1 MDQQHLM
8 AQAGLCVFIT
18 YLQINCARNIDS
30 QSGRVEP
37 TIGSMQF
44 CRSVLQDHMATMS
57 CCIICHTHDTLIPS
71 SPCFS
76 LRAAMTAIISSYSF
90 QRLPRLLMDVPWVS
104 SEGKTNSD
112 STHHQCHTHQIKTPS
127 NTFMTQLGEHC
138 EVS

>member
-1 MDQQHLM
+1 M

-30 QSGRVEP
+30 QSGWVEP

-44 CRSVLQDHMATMS
+44 FRSVFQDHMATMS
-57 CCIICHTHDTLIPS
+57 CCIIGHTHAHCYKTDTLIPS

-76 LRAAMTAIISSYSF
+76 LRAPMTAIISSYSF
-90 QRLPRLLMDVPWVS
+90 QRLPRLLVDVPWVS

-112 STHHQCHTHQIKTPS
+112 STHHQCHTHQLKTPS